1 MIRLWKFKVKKSE
14 FHIQTDDILYV
25 KKAIFID
32 QNLSLA
38 SQPYNFCGNLAI
50 YVDIYWAFFKYLG
63 AILVLFLCWF
73 FETILDTINLFTTS
87 ESPKYL
93 NLPIF
98 CCLQNFVFFLIKS
111 RVKYWNHTTF
121 SNPDSM
127 GVQYVI
133 QQNY

>member
-50 YVDIYWAFFKYLG
+50 YVDIYWAFFKHFWG
-63 AILVLFLCWF
+63 AIFGV
-73 FETILDTINLFTTS
+73 
-87 ESPKYL
+87 
-93 NLPIF
+93 IF
-98 CCLQNFVFFLIKS
+98 CVDFLRQFWTKLI
-111 RVKYWNHTTF
+111 
-121 SNPDSM
+121 NPLD
-127 GVQYVI
+127 QLKPNI
-133 QQNY
+133 